1 MASIDDLE
9 GKSKEALDK
18 LTGEEQ
24 KRLDDL
30 LATKDP
36 DFGLGGRSELLPVS
50 DAEVQKAID
59 DLENALKMR
68 NIVFIRAKQREALEE
83 IERRKTSSLAEK
95 DRILLHGLRE
105 KVQPRERDS
114 VRTASPSRSRRQMFV
129 VNQPC
134 AECGVNVHELPF
146 EPDPGKKIYCPDC
159 YRKTRGQSRKED
171 RTTVVGEVLNQRL
184 QEDNERLRAQVETLT
199 ATAGHGGEKMPSGL
213 SKKKQKEWR
222 NQHRGESEEE

>member
-83 IERRKTSSLAEK
+83 IERRKTSALAEK

-114 VRTASPSRSRRQMFV
+114 VRTASQPSRSRRQMFLV
-129 VNQPC
+129 DQPC
-134 AECGVNVHELPF
+134 AKCGTNVHELPF
-146 EPDPGKKIYCPDC
+146 EPDPGKAIYCPSC
-159 YRKTRGQSRKED
+159 YQDVLASQGRGGGR
-171 RTTVVGEVLNQRL
+171 RTAVSESSNPAL
-184 QEDNERLRAQVETLT
+184 QEKDDEITRLKEQLAN
-199 ATAGHGGEKMPSGL
+199 ASKSGGRGKL
-213 SKKKQKEWR
+213 SKKERREQER
-222 NQHRGESEEE
+222 LDREARGDT